1 MRINKYI
8 FVNIPEYSVCARNT
22 NTRLNQGQP
31 TLNSSTVTSAEEM
44 THASTRF
51 SRIKSILVA
60 FLVVFM
66 AQAGYG
72 VGQLVTW
79 DFENETGVAL
89 DGLEFGFSEVS
100 SVRLDV
106 SAIGGKF
113 NVTGSGFGIDA
124 PGSDDSD
131 AFDGIIAPE
140 GLQFSFSTPGT
151 LKNLKFDRFTE
162 SAGDSFG
169 LTLGSNP
176 KALFTKSDLDS
187 SNNLLLDYT
196 FSAGEMFSLT
206 WESGNGFGLE
216 TLSAEM
222 SAVPEPEH
230 YALIAAGGLMGFAW
244 FRRRIK
250 ARTRNADHQPAFFS

>member
-1 MRINKYI
+1 MRINQYT
-8 FVNIPEYSVCARNT
+8 FVNIPEYSVCDRNV
-22 NTRLNQGQP
+22 NTRSNQGQP
-31 TLNSSTVTSAEEM
+31 TLNSSKVTSGEAM
-44 THASTRF
+44 THLSARF
-51 SRIKSILVA
+51 SRKKPLLGV
-60 FLVVFM
+60 FLALLM
-66 AQAGYG
+66 TQAGYG

-79 DFENETGVAL
+79 DFENETGLAL

-113 NVTGSGFGIDA
+113 NVTGSGFGIDS

-140 GLQFSFSTPGT
+140 GLQFSFSAPGT

-176 KALFTKSDLDS
+176 KALFTKSDLDA
-187 SNNLLLDYT
+187 SNSLLLDYT

-230 YALIAAGGLMGFAW
+230 YALIASGGLMGFAW
-244 FRRRIK
+244 FRRRIN
-250 ARTRNADHQPAFFS
+250 ARTRHADHQPAFFS